1 MAGGTRITAI
11 PWLMGSLEGKL
22 TQTIELI
29 EVLSFIPRTILS
41 NEVWILTKKGFFTL
55 WTGCRF
61 LMREVLMIGTTTL
74 RSLLMLSTLMGDIE
88 ESASLHW
95 AVQKADNQSPAPP
108 PADAILVNGVV
119 SFSETHLS

>member
-41 NEVWILTKKGFFTL
+41 NEVWILTKKEFSTS
-55 WTGCRF
+55 WIGCRF
-61 LMREVLMIGTTTL
+61 LVREVLMIGTTTL
-74 RSLLMLSTLMGDIE
+74 RSLSMLLTLMEVIE
-88 ESASLHW
+88 
-95 AVQKADNQSPAPP
+95 
-108 PADAILVNGVV
+108 G
-119 SFSETHLS
+119 